1 MKVKPAPGR
10 AVRDPQQKYRMLS
23 EQGGEVPDNAFW
35 QRRLRDGD
43 VVLIEDQPAGD
54 APPRPQQP
62 IREAP
67 R

>member
-10 AVRDPQQKYRMLS
+10 AVRDPQQNYRLMP

-43 VVLIEDQPAGD
+43 VVLIEDQPDD
-54 APPRPQQP
+54 APSQQP
-62 IREAP
+62 IGEAT

>member
-10 AVRDPQQKYRMLS
+10 AVRDPQQKYRMLP

-43 VVLIEDQPAGD
+43 VVLIEDQPTDPTD
-54 APPRPQQP
+54 AQLPANQGGVR
-62 IREAP
+62 
-67 R
+67 

>member
-10 AVRDPQQKYRMLS
+10 AVRDPQQKYRLLP

-43 VVLIEDQPAGD
+43 VVLIEDQPAD
-54 APPRPQQP
+54 APTQLPANQGGVR
-62 IREAP
+62 
-67 R
+67 